1 MVTDSRCV
9 LTMQE
14 LLALSQKH
22 PSVTVLQFDVKDYA
36 SHGTLAKQVE
46 EAVGDAG
53 LDVLINNAGIYN
65 KVSLESGS
73 PELIVEN
80 VEVNAVAPFFLTRTF
95 LPLLRRSA
103 KHMTGGRKTVIVNI
117 TSKMGSI
124 ADNTFGGH
132 YAYRSSKVSGP
143 LLIRLSPDR
152 RSCRRR

>member
-80 VEVNAVAPFFLTRTF
+80 VEVNAVAPFFLTRAF

-117 TSKMGSI
+117 TSIKGSI
-124 ADNTFGGH
+124 TENTSGGH
-132 YAYRSSKVSGP
+132 YAYRSSKVIT
-143 LLIRLSPDR
+143 L
-152 RSCRRR
+152 

>member
-1 MVTDSRCV
+1 MDLSRKNRG
-9 LTMQE
+9 LTV
-14 LLALSQKH
+14 H
-22 PSVTVLQFDVKDYA
+22 QFDVRDYA
-36 SHGTLAKQVE
+36 SHETLVKQVE

-80 VEVNAVAPFFLTRTF
+80 VEVNAVAPFFLTRAF

-117 TSKMGSI
+117 TSIKGSI
-124 ADNTFGGH
+124 TENTSGGH
-132 YAYRSSKVSGP
+132 YAYRSSKVIT
-143 LLIRLSPDR
+143 L
-152 RSCRRR
+152 